1 MSNDQLSKPKVSFSR
16 KLLITIKAII
26 IFTAK
31 VIGWILLV
39 IIKIINGLIKS
50 CWWCAKVALIT
61 CIFLQDKRA
70 ALRTWEAWNLNK
82 IARAQEAKLKAERK
96 KKKT

>member
-1 MSNDQLSKPKVSFSR
+1 MSNEQLVQTKTGFSKKLFIAIKV
-16 KLLITIKAII
+16 TV

-31 VIGWILLV
+31 VIGWILRV
-39 IIKIINGLIKS
+39 ITKVINALIQS